1 LPRVA
6 KPKPGSTWL
15 QAGVRTRAAR
25 VSRLFLGHAQAEA
38 RRGQT
43 ARAGGNGAAQVAE
56 VMWQKVTGARFDV
69 MCGVPYTALP
79 IATCM
84 SLLHGA
90 PMLMRRK
97 EARPP
102 GPAPPPPAAP
112 TVREPGVE
120 PSGVFWLH
128 VARAGA
134 TNVADYPA
142 KARRAHGLHD
152 PAAWQRSH
160 LLHSSCGSAARL
172 VFTALLHLTMQQ
184 RAFMLTRRTTQAGAC
199 VHTST
204 TVRAPILR
212 TSAKSSLT
220 TWSRGNP
227 CADAGA
233 ARR

>member
-1 LPRVA
+1 
-6 KPKPGSTWL
+6 
-15 QAGVRTRAAR
+15 
-25 VSRLFLGHAQAEA
+25 
-38 RRGQT
+38 
-43 ARAGGNGAAQVAE
+43 
-56 VMWQKVTGARFDV
+56 MWQKVTGARFDV